1 MMLVIEQVLDADD
14 LAQFRAEILAA
25 DWEDGAGT
33 AGAFAR
39 NQKHNRQLRDGAEPA
54 LSLGQRI
61 LDRLW
66 ANPLFISAALPR
78 NVYPPRFNRY
88 GVGETYG
95 AHIDAALMR
104 TPGSGRMLRTDLS
117 ATLFLAEPEDYD
129 GGELEAETGLGVQ
142 PVKLAAGDM
151 ILYPASTLHRVTPVT
166 RGERLASFFAIES
179 LVSDLPARTQLF
191 ELDQAIQALAPE
203 LGQDHP
209 ELIRLTGVYHN
220 LLRRWA
226 AP

>member
-1 MMLVIEQVLDADD
+1 MIVVIEQVLDGAKV
-14 LAQFRAEILAA
+14 AEFRAELRAA
-25 DWEDGAGT
+25 AWEDGAGT

-39 NQKHNRQLRDGAEPA
+39 SQKRNRQLADGSPLAVR
-54 LSLGQRI
+54 LGQRI

-66 ANPLFISAALPR
+66 AHPLFISAALPR
-78 NVYPPRFNRY
+78 KVYPPRFNRY

-95 AHIDAALMR
+95 AHVDAALMR
-104 TPGSGRMLRTDLS
+104 PPGSDRMLRTDLS
-117 ATLFLAEPEDYD
+117 ATLFLSEPEDYD
-129 GGELEAETGLGVQ
+129 GGELEAETGFGVQ

-151 ILYPASTLHRVTPVT
+151 VLYPASTLHRVVPVT

-179 LVSDLPARTQLF
+179 LVADLAARTQLF
-191 ELDQAIQALAPE
+191 ELDQAIQALTAE
-203 LGQDHP
+203 LGQDHDQ
-209 ELIRLTGVYHN
+209 LIRLSGVYHN